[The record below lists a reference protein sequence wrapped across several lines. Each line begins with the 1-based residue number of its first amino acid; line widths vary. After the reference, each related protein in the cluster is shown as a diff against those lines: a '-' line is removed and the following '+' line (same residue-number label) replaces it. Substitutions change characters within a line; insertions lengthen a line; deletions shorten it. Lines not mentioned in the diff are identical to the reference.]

1 MVNNRNMASVEQNR
15 QQDDRDHS
23 AQIISQVLQAT
34 SKTEGANSQNL
45 FPTPQER
52 TDHERLSRETK
63 QRSFNETVFTQ
74 CTDGSSESKL
84 NSCVCKEKQMQRK
97 ITNAQVKLNL
107 SDDETRLVNGLLTTT
122 LCSTEL

>member
-1 MVNNRNMASVEQNR
+1 MASVEQNR

-52 TDHERLSRETK
+52 TDHERLSGETK

-74 CTDGSSESKL
+74 CTDGSSESEL
-84 NSCVCKEKQMQRK
+84 NSWYNVCKEKQMQHK

-107 SDDETRLVNGLLTTT
+107 SDDETRLINGLLTTT